1 MIEFRVRPPAGA
13 SVVSKEPDTMGT
25 KGSCKAEGCSK
36 DVVGKGYCARH
47 YKKWR
52 QGTLPKARYATCK
65 QEGCRKKQVAFARCE
80 EHQKKKPVAA
90 EAAPAAS
97 AAPAEAPAAE
107 A

>member
-1 MIEFRVRPPAGA
+1 
-13 SVVSKEPDTMGT
+13 MGT

-36 DVVGKGYCARH
+36 DVVGKGYCSGH

-65 QEGCRKKQVAFARCE
+65 QEGCRKKQVAFARCA

-90 EAAPAAS
+90 EAAPAA
-97 AAPAEAPAAE
+97 AAPAAEAPAAE
-107 A
+107 G